1 MRNDPISGKPT
12 MHKGIDIA
20 MPKGAPVGATLG
32 GTVVYAG
39 FGQKGSGYG
48 GYGNVVVVKDANGNL
63 HQYAH
68 LDSIGVK
75 VGQKV
80 GNGAVV
86 GKAGSTGKSTGPHLD
101 YSVKNNKGVNVNPT
115 SYIMGTT
122 ANQTGAPNK
131 RNIKKEKAIADSIGS
146 NSNYTKLKSE
156 ASKSPTFK
164 SFVGHLTSAVTS
176 GSIPKNWALG
186 LAELVGRESSWNPS
200 AKNKS
205 SSAHGYGQFLS
216 ATRAQY
222 EKKMGLNYSNPTH
235 QLIMMAQY
243 VKDRY
248 GTPEKAL
255 AFWDK
260 NRWY

>member
-1 MRNDPISGKPT
+1 MRNDPMSGKPT

-20 MPKGAPVGATLG
+20 MPTGAPVGATMP

-80 GNGAVV
+80 GSGSVL
-86 GKAGSTGKSTGPHLD
+86 GGAGSTGKSTGPHLD
-101 YSVKNNKGVNVNPT
+101 YSVKNNKGANVNPT

-122 ANQTGAPNK
+122 ANQTGPNN
-131 RNIKKEKAIADSIGS
+131 RNIQKEKSIADSFGVS
-146 NSNYTKLKSE
+146 MTKLKNE

-164 SFVGHLTSAVTS
+164 TFVSHLKSAVSS
-176 GSIPKNWALG
+176 GAIPKAWAIPM
-186 LAELVGRESSWNPS
+186 AELVGRESSWNPS
-200 AKNKS
+200 VKNKN
-205 SSAHGYGQFLS
+205 SSAYGYGQFIN
-216 ATRAQY
+216 ATRSQY
-222 EKKMGLNYSNPTH
+222 EKKMGLNYSNPVH

-248 GTPEKAL
+248 GGPEKAL
-255 AFWDK
+255 SFWDEK
-260 NRWY
+260 GYY

>member
-1 MRNDPISGKPT
+1 MRNDPMSGKST

-80 GNGAVV
+80 GNGAVL

-101 YSVKNNKGVNVNPT
+101 YSVKNNKGANVNPT
-115 SYIMGTT
+115 SYIMGLT
-122 ANQTGAPNK
+122 ANQTGSPNK
-131 RNIKKEKAIADSIGS
+131 RNIQKEKTIADSFGS
-146 NSNYTKLKSE
+146 SSMTKLKNE
-156 ASKSPTFK
+156 AAKSSSFKTFVSHLK
-164 SFVGHLTSAVTS
+164 SAANS
-176 GSIPKNWALG
+176 GAIPKSWAIPM
-186 LAELVGRESSWNPS
+186 AELVGRESSWNPS

-205 SSAHGYGQFLS
+205 SSAHGYGQFIN

-222 EKKMGLNYSNPTH
+222 EKKMGLNYSNPVH

-248 GTPEKAL
+248 GSPEKAL

-260 NRWY
+260 NQYY

>member
-1 MRNDPISGKPT
+1 MRNDPMTGKPT

-20 MPKGAPVGATLG
+20 MPTGAPVGATMP

-80 GNGAVV
+80 GSGSVL
-86 GKAGSTGKSTGPHLD
+86 GGAGSTGKSTGPHLD

-122 ANQTGAPNK
+122 ANQTGPNK
-131 RNIKKEKAIADSIGS
+131 RNVQKEKVIADSFGAS
-146 NSNYTKLKSE
+146 SMTKLSKE
-156 ASKSPTFK
+156 AAKSPTFK
-164 SFVGHLTSAVTS
+164 TFVGHLKIAVGS
-176 GSIPKNWALG
+176 GAIPKEWAIE
-186 LAELVGRESSWNPS
+186 LAELVGRESSWNPK
-200 AKNKS
+200 AKNKN

-216 ATRAQY
+216 PTRKDY
-222 EKKMGLNYSNPTH
+222 EKKTGLSYDNPVN
-235 QLIMMAQY
+235 QLVMMAQY
-243 VKDRY
+243 IKDRY
-248 GTPEKAL
+248 GTPAKAL
-255 AFWDK
+255 AFWEK
-260 NRWY
+260 NKYY